1 MRRFELAEPSSLKEA
16 CALLSDNAEAKVI
29 AGGTALLTLIKHGI
43 FVPKTLVNL
52 KKIKAASDI
61 SYDAQ
66 TGLRVGALA
75 AIYDIEGIAV
85 GAATLSGVGR
95 SVPCGGEYSDSQHG
109 HHRRQSGAWRLS
121 IRSAHSAGG
130 AKRRRR
136 TIEPCRNPADEIV
149 RFFER
154 QLRDC
159 AGARRAGF
167 GADRAPPAESL
178 SGTYTKFTTGSSEER
193 PCVGVAALTTMES
206 GVCAELRLVV
216 GAVSPKPVRLEKAE
230 SMARG
235 EKLTSELIE
244 RIAADASSSVE
255 PIDDLRGT
263 VDYKR
268 HLVHVLVRRALERCG
283 ATLRRET

>member
-16 CALLSDNAEAKVI
+16 CALLSDNADARVI

-52 KKIKAASDI
+52 KKIKGASDI

-75 AIYDIEGIAV
+75 VIYDIEASPLVRQHYPVLAEACHVVANIRIRNMATIGGNLAHGDYQSDPPTVLVALNAV
-85 GAATLSGVGR
+85 VELLS
-95 SVPCGGEYSDSQHG
+95 
-109 HHRRQSGAWRLS
+109 
-121 IRSAHSAGG
+121 
-130 AKRRRR
+130 
-136 TIEPCRNPADEIV
+136 
-149 RFFER
+149 
-154 QLRDC
+154 
-159 AGARRAGF
+159 RAGTRQMKLSEF
-167 GADRAPPAESL
+167 LKGSYETALEPDELVSVLIVPPAESL

-193 PCVGVAALTTMES
+193 PCVGVAALTTMEKD
-206 GVCAELRLVV
+206 VCAELRLVV

-235 EKLTSELIE
+235 EKLTSQLIE
-244 RIAADASSSVE
+244 RIASDASSSVD

-268 HLVHVLVRRALERCG
+268 HLVHVLVRRALG
-283 ATLRRET
+283 AAAQH

>member
-1 MRRFELAEPSSLKEA
+1 MRHFELVEPGTLKEA
-16 CALLSDNAEAKVI
+16 CALLSDNEEAKVI

-75 AIYDIEGIAV
+75 AIYDIEASPLVRQHYPVLADACHVMANIRIRNMATIGGNLAHGDYQSDPPTVLVALNAV
-85 GAATLSGVGR
+85 VELLS
-95 SVPCGGEYSDSQHG
+95 
-109 HHRRQSGAWRLS
+109 
-121 IRSAHSAGG
+121 
-130 AKRRRR
+130 
-136 TIEPCRNPADEIV
+136 
-149 RFFER
+149 
-154 QLRDC
+154 
-159 AGARRAGF
+159 RAGTRQMKLSDF
-167 GADRAPPAESL
+167 LKGSYETALEPGELVSALIVPPAGRL

-193 PCVGVAALTTMES
+193 PCVGVAVLTTMEK

-235 EKLTSELIE
+235 VKLTSELIE
-244 RIAADASSSVE
+244 RIASDASSSVE

-268 HLVHVLVRRALERCG
+268 HLVHVLVRRALS
-283 ATLRRET
+283 AAAQH